1 MGELTRRGAIGAL
14 TLPLAATTAAA
25 AQTAAPDGTPAPAFS
40 FLLVNDI
47 YRMNAEDGRG
57 GYGRLAA
64 VVKAERA
71 RGVPMLFCHAGD
83 AFSPSLYSGFD
94 QGAHV
99 VTLTNMVAPDAFTPG
114 NHEFDFGPE
123 VYFQRIAEAN
133 FPVFAANMRDAN
145 GRPLPR
151 HQDRKIFDLGG
162 FRVGLVGV
170 TLAEIPMQSNAGDLK
185 FAPVME
191 TLAEQTALLRKEG
204 AEFIVALTHTDRETD
219 FKIIRSGLVD
229 LLLTGHIH
237 DLFVYWDER
246 TAAVESSHDG
256 NYVTAI
262 DIYARRA
269 PGRDGASRDGKPAL
283 QWSPGFR
290 VHDTLLVN
298 PDPAMQARIDAFEG
312 DLSKALDVAL
322 ATLGAGLDTR
332 AAAVRYREASGGDLI
347 ADAIRAMSGADVAI
361 INGGSIRGNRIYP
374 AGATLTRRDVLT
386 ELPFGNRTVV
396 VRVSGETLLAA
407 LENGFSRLDARAGR
421 FPQVSGIRVAVDLA
435 RPVGRRVTEA
445 SVAGKPLDPAAMYV
459 VAINDYMLRGGD
471 GYGVFA
477 ATTGVAGN
485 GADAG
490 NRLLANDVMGWLREQ
505 GRVTPR
511 TDGRIRIDQ
520 QAADT
525 SAR

>member
-14 TLPLAATTAAA
+14 ALPLAAGAAAPAQAA
-25 AQTAAPDGTPAPAFS
+25 AQDEAPKPAFS

-99 VTLTNMVAPDAFTPG
+99 VTLTNMVAPDAFVPG
-114 NHEFDFGPE
+114 NHEFDFGPK
-123 VYFQRIAEAN
+123 VYFQRLAEAR
-133 FPVFAANMRDAN
+133 FPVFGANMRDA
-145 GRPLPR
+145 GGKTLPG
-151 HQDRKIFDLGG
+151 HHDRKIFDLGG
-162 FRVGLVGV
+162 FRVGLVGL

-191 TLAEQTALLRKEG
+191 TLAGQAALLRKEG

-269 PGRDGASRDGKPAL
+269 PGRDGKPSV

-290 VHDTLLVN
+290 VHDTLLVQ
-298 PDPAMQARIDAFEG
+298 PDTEMQARIDAFEN

-322 ATLGAGLDTR
+322 ATLGAELDTR

-347 ADAIRAMSGADVAI
+347 ADAIRAMSGADIAI
-361 INGGSIRGNRIYP
+361 INGGSIRGNRIYS

-386 ELPFGNRTVV
+386 ELPFGNKTVV
-396 VRVSGETLLAA
+396 VKASGKTLLAA

-421 FPQVSGIRVAVDLA
+421 FPQISGVRVVADLS
-435 RPVGRRVTEA
+435 RPVGQRVTEA
-445 SVAGKPLDPAAMYV
+445 SVAGKSLDPAAIYA

-471 GYGVFA
+471 GYGMFA
-477 ATTGVAGN
+477 AASGAAGN

-490 NRLLANDVMGWLREQ
+490 NRLLANDVMGWLREKGSVTQ
-505 GRVTPR
+505 RV
-511 TDGRIRIDQ
+511 DGRIRIDQ
-520 QAADT
+520 QAAEK

>member
-14 TLPLAATTAAA
+14 ALPIAAGTAASAQA
-25 AQTAAPDGTPAPAFS
+25 AMQNETPKPAFS

-47 YRMNAEDGRG
+47 YRMNAGDGRG

-99 VTLTNMVAPDAFTPG
+99 VTLTNMVAPDAFVPG
-114 NHEFDFGPE
+114 NHEFDFGPK
-123 VYFQRIAEAN
+123 VYFQRIAEAT
-133 FPVFAANMRDAN
+133 FPVFAANLRDAN

-162 FRVGLVGV
+162 FRIGLVGV
-170 TLAEIPMQSNAGDLK
+170 TLADIPMQSNAGDLR

-219 FKIIRSGLVD
+219 FRIIRSGLVD

-246 TAAVESSHDG
+246 TAAVESSHDA

-269 PGRDGASRDGKPAL
+269 PGRDSRPTL

-290 VHDTLLVN
+290 VHDTLLVS
-298 PDPAMQARIDAFEG
+298 PDPTMQARIDAFEG

-322 ATLGAGLDTR
+322 ATLGGELDTR

-396 VRVSGETLLAA
+396 AKVSGETLLAA

-421 FPQVSGIRVAVDLA
+421 FPQVSGVRVAVDLA
-435 RPVGRRVTEA
+435 RPVGQRVAEA
-445 SVAGKPLDPAAMYV
+445 SVAGKPLDRAAMYA

-471 GYGVFA
+471 GYGMFA
-477 ATTGVAGN
+477 AAIGVAGN
-485 GADAG
+485 SADAG
-490 NRLLANDVMGWLREQ
+490 NRLLANDVMGWLREKGQ
-505 GRVTPR
+505 VTPQ

-520 QAADT
+520 QTTDT
-525 SAR
+525 DAR